1 MYLLVMFICALGAW
15 FIGNVHERFG
25 TVHGVEVAEQLTERM
40 KLLQEAHIAREKKMF
55 EEEDMRRRSRLYMQS
70 KAIAEHGDAD
80 GRVALREER
89 HETQWERHA
98 EKSELAASDPFYK

>member
-1 MYLLVMFICALGAW
+1 MYLLVMAICALGAW

-80 GRVALREER
+80 GRVA
-89 HETQWERHA
+89 TQWERHA